1 MPEPPPWWDLE
12 RADAYRAWRDR
23 TLAQE
28 LELEPVELADP
39 ARLRPAERAALLARL
54 HAGGA
59 ARYRSAGEL
68 GPAGVLALGRQ
79 LGLARLDRH
88 PAAGADGVARLTAR
102 ADGAAR
108 YIPYTPAR
116 LGWHTDG
123 YYRAG
128 GRRVRAF
135 LLHCARPA
143 RAGGGNRLLDPR
155 RLYIALRDEDPEL
168 VRALA
173 HPRAFEIPAD
183 AGGARRAACA
193 GPVFAPD
200 GERLYV
206 RYTERRRH
214 IRWRAGC
221 AAARARVA
229 ALLAEPAGR
238 ALRLAAGEGLIAH
251 NVLHCR
257 DAYEDDPRAPRL
269 LYRARYADYAEAPC

>member
-1 MPEPPPWWDLE
+1 MPEAPPWWDPG
-12 RADAYRAWRDR
+12 RPDAYRAWRAR
-23 TLAQE
+23 ALAQE
-28 LELEPVELADP
+28 LELAPVDFADP

-59 ARYRSAGEL
+59 ARYRSAREL

-88 PAAGADGVARLTAR
+88 PAAGDDGVARLTAR
-102 ADGAAR
+102 ADEAAR
-108 YIPYTPAR
+108 YRPYTPAP

-128 GRRVRAF
+128 ARRVRAF
-135 LLHCARPA
+135 ILHCARPA
-143 RAGGGNRLLDPR
+143 AAGGGNRLLDPR

-168 VRALA
+168 ARALA

-183 AGGARRAACA
+183 PGGERRAAYA

-200 GERLYV
+200 GDRLYV

-221 AAARARVA
+221 AAARARFA
-229 ALLAEPAGR
+229 ALLRELPPAE
-238 ALRLAAGEGLIAH
+238 LRLSAGEGLIAH

-257 DAYEDDPRAPRL
+257 AAYEDDPRAPRL
-269 LYRARYADYAEAPC
+269 LYRARYADYAAAPC

>member
-1 MPEPPPWWDLE
+1 MPEPPPWWDLA
-12 RADAYRAWRDR
+12 RPDAYRAWRER

-28 LELEPVELADP
+28 LEPEPVELADP
-39 ARLRPAERAALLARL
+39 ARLAPAERRALLARL

-59 ARYRSAGEL
+59 VRYRSAREL
-68 GPAGVLALGRQ
+68 DPGGVLALGRQ

-88 PAAGADGVARLTAR
+88 PAAGGDGVARLTAR

-108 YIPYTPAR
+108 YRPYTPAR

-123 YYRAG
+123 YYRDDR
-128 GRRVRAF
+128 RRVRAF
-135 LLHCARPA
+135 ILHCARPA
-143 RAGGGNRLLDPR
+143 AAGGGNRLLDPR

-168 VRALA
+168 ARALA
-173 HPRAFEIPAD
+173 HPRAFAIPAD
-183 AGGARRAACA
+183 AGGDRRPAFA

-214 IRWRAGC
+214 IRWRAAA
-221 AAARARVA
+221 AAARAR
-229 ALLAEPAGR
+229 LAELLRALPA
-238 ALRLAAGEGLIAH
+238 AELRLAAGEGLIAH

-269 LYRARYADYAEAPC
+269 LYRARYANYAAPPC